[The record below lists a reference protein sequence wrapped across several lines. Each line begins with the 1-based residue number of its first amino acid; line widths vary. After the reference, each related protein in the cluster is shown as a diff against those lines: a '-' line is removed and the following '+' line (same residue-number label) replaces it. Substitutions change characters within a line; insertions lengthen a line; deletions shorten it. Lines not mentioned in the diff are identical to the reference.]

1 MTKCIIFQEIFPY
14 HFNRESHV
22 IMHIFWYWHQRYN
35 IIYYSIFVSGMIY
48 LLLLESLYLLVRVVW
63 RLRDDTLSFS
73 ISSPLLALLLW
84 INTALSSL
92 LILTH

>member
-1 MTKCIIFQEIFPY
+1 MLLCTSFGIGIRDILFIIQFLYQ
-14 HFNRESHV
+14 V
-22 IMHIFWYWHQRYN
+22 L
-35 IIYYSIFVSGMIY
+35 VY

-73 ISSPLLALLLW
+73 ISSPLLALLLLW

-92 LILTH
+92 LILTR